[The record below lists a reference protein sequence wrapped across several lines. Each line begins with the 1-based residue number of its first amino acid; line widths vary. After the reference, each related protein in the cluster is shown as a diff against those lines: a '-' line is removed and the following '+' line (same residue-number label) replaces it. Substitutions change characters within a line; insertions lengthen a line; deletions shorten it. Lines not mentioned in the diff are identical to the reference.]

1 MTAEEEALLH
11 TLETRVAQLA
21 LEYKALKERHA
32 ELERKMEE
40 KEDAIHTLH
49 MQAERLQADYANLK
63 MAKIIEIGGGEMKD
77 ARSRLSKLVRE
88 VDKCIALL
96 NV

>member
-1 MTAEEEALLH
+1 MTAAEEALLH

-32 ELERKMEE
+32 ELGRKMEE
-40 KEDAIHTLH
+40 KEETIRMLH
-49 MQAERLQADYANLK
+49 EQTERLQADYANLK
-63 MAKIIEIGGGEMKD
+63 MAKMIEIGGGEMKD